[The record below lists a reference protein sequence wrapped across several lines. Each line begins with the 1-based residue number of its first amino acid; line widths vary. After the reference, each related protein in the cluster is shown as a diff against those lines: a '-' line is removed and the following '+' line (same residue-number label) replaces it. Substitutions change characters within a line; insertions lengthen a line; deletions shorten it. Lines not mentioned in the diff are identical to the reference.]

1 MAAEIVVSTLLIV
14 GAFFMLVGAIGLI
27 KLNNSM
33 SRMHAP
39 TKSSTLGIGA
49 MLLASIIYSFGSDNP
64 SLHEVL
70 VMAFLFV
77 STPISAIFIAKVNLH
92 RLRGSKDLP
101 PPPDTHVWGTYSEK

>member
-1 MAAEIVVSTLLIV
+1 
-14 GAFFMLVGAIGLI
+14 MLVGAIGLI
-27 KLNNSM
+27 KLNNPM

-49 MLLASIIYSFGSDNP
+49 MLLASMIYSFVSDNA

-77 STPISAIFIAKVNLH
+77 STPISAIFVAKVNLH
-92 RLRGSKDLP
+92 RMRNKKDLP
-101 PPPDTHVWGTYSEK
+101 PPPTEHVWGTFSK